1 MIASVLRI
9 LLGFVLACLA
19 AATTKVAFVITP
31 ADILAL
37 SPDAQLERIARAGA
51 LILAVAT
58 QSAIFALPFAAIAI
72 GLAHWL
78 RIRGWAYYGLAGL
91 LISLLGFAALYA
103 SEPSGI
109 PTIANA
115 YALAAYLFAGVIGG
129 YVYWTIAGRVA
140 GRRSPPSK
148 PDFVARR
155 GEANGG
161 NGEGQDATGKS
172 PSQEERLAEVKLNA
186 RVNGSG
192 SDRANGR
199 QIQA

>member
-1 MIASVLRI
+1 MIASFLRI
-9 LLGFVLACLA
+9 LLGFVFACLA
-19 AATTKVAFVITP
+19 AAMTKVAFVITP

-37 SPDAQLERIARAGA
+37 GPDAQLERLARAGA

-78 RIRGWAYYGLAGL
+78 RIRGWPYYGFAGL

-115 YALAAYLFAGVIGG
+115 YAVAAYLFAGVIGG
-129 YVYWTIAGRVA
+129 YVYWVIAGRVA
-140 GRRSPPSK
+140 GRRSPPPK

-155 GEANGG
+155 GEARDG
-161 NGEGQDATGKS
+161 NGEGRGATGES
-172 PSQEERLAEVKLNA
+172 APQDERLAQVKLNA
-186 RVNGSG
+186 RVNGTG
-192 SDRANGR
+192 SAPRSGR
-199 QIQA
+199 QLQA